1 MRGVR
6 FGGISSVRDTETEL
20 ERGPG
25 VMAEDIEHKE
35 EFEHKYVGLVAAI
48 IGIVVLLLGFGG
60 LYVNLFGE

>member
-1 MRGVR
+1 M
-6 FGGISSVRDTETEL
+6 
-20 ERGPG
+20 GP
-25 VMAEDIEHKE
+25 AEMSE